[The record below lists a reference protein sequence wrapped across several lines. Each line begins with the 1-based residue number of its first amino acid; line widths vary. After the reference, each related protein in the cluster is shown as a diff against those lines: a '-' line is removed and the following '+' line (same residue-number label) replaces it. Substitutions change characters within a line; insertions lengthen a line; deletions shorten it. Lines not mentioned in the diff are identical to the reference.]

1 MDKKKLIPAIVS
13 VLGAL
18 ATVFADPVQAWVSAN
33 PDYAIGISSLITI
46 IANFVKS
53 PTQS

>member
-1 MDKKKLIPAIVS
+1 MNKKQLIPAITS
-13 VLGAL
+13 VLAAL
-18 ATVFADPVQAWVSAN
+18 ATVFAEPVHAWVSAN
-33 PDYAIGISSLITI
+33 PEYAAGIASLITV

>member
-1 MDKKKLIPAIVS
+1 MNKKQLIPAITS
-13 VLGAL
+13 VLMAL
-18 ATVFADPVQAWVSAN
+18 ATVFAEPIQAWVSAH
-33 PDYAIGISSLITI
+33 PDYAMGVGSIVTI